1 MCLIIT
7 IIIIKFN
14 MHIRQGK
21 VYLAV
26 VGLNVP
32 TSHWIR
38 SILVFLCVLN
48 NNNNN
53 NNNNYNNDNNDN
65 NNN

>member
-1 MCLIIT
+1 MFLIIIIIMVII

-14 MHIRQGK
+14 VHIRQGK
-21 VYLAV
+21 VYLAA

-38 SILVFLCVLN
+38 SILGSLCVLN
-48 NNNNN
+48 NNNNK
-53 NNNNYNNDNNDN
+53 
-65 NNN
+65 

>member
-1 MCLIIT
+1 
-7 IIIIKFN
+7 

-26 VGLNVP
+26 VGLNAL

-38 SILVFLCVLN
+38 DILGSLCVLN
-48 NNNNN
+48 NNNN
-53 NNNNYNNDNNDN
+53 YNDNNYI
-65 NNN
+65 